1 MKVKRCKIGRM
12 NNKLPLGGPGYIGQ
26 RRCRG
31 IVTFRYVR
39 KLETKPTV
47 VTRNYEREMNR
58 GTGKSARGKIFWGG
72 FLELRKRTC
81 NWMDHMDAME
91 LDVRTYFVCFVVSL
105 A

>member
-72 FLELRKRTC
+72 IFGVAKK
-81 NWMDHMDAME
+81 
-91 LDVRTYFVCFVVSL
+91 DV
-105 A
+105 